1 VKEHMPTL
9 VSGDCPLALTHSDL
23 NELNILVDGG
33 TGTITGAIDWADAG
47 IRPFGLALYTPEKC
61 IGGMGRDGWVYLD
74 NADVLRDQ
82 FWRASAHYAGPVSQS
97 QMKSIQFTRKTG

>member
-1 VKEHMPTL
+1 MPTL